1 MKIYMFAI
9 LIILLASCR
18 NNQPNVITIHEKEEW
33 GDFYRDRGVEGT
45 FVLFNMN
52 KKEYFVYNTD
62 RANQSFLPASTFKIM
77 NSLVALETGAI
88 KDEKEMI
95 EWDGTDRGWENW
107 NRDQNMLYAFRNS
120 TVWFYQEM
128 ARRIGEEKM
137 QYWINAC
144 DYGNKNISGGID
156 LFWLQ
161 GEIRISA
168 MEQIEFLQKLYEN
181 DLPFNIRNQLLVK
194 EIMLAD
200 SSASYRLYAKTG
212 WAARVSPQIGWYVGF
227 VETASDVWLFAH
239 NMTIEENQQT
249 AFRNEITYE
258 ILKAQGIITEN

>member
-1 MKIYMFAI
+1 MKPLFFFLLAI
-9 LIILLASCR
+9 LIASCV
-18 NNQPNVITIHEKEEW
+18 NYKSGNDVISEKKEWEE
-33 GDFYRDRGVEGT
+33 FYKKRGLEGT
-45 FVLFNMN
+45 FVLYNLN
-52 KKEYFVYNTD
+52 NNEYFVYNPE
-62 RANQSFLPASTFKIM
+62 RANQSFLPASTFKII
-77 NSLVALETGAI
+77 NSLIALETGAI
-88 KDEKEMI
+88 KDEKEML
-95 EWDGTDRGWENW
+95 EWDGIDRGWENW
-107 NRDQNMLYAFRNS
+107 NRNQNMLYAFRNS

-168 MEQIEFLQKLYEN
+168 MEQIDFIKKLVN
-181 DLPFNIRNQLLVK
+181 NNLPFNERNQDLVK

-200 SSASYRLYAKTG
+200 SSSSYKLYAKTG

-227 VETASDVWLFAH
+227 IETETEMWLFA
-239 NMTIEENQQT
+239 NNITIEENSQT
-249 AFRNEITYE
+249 AFRIEITYD
-258 ILKAQGIITEN
+258 ILKSQGIIPEN